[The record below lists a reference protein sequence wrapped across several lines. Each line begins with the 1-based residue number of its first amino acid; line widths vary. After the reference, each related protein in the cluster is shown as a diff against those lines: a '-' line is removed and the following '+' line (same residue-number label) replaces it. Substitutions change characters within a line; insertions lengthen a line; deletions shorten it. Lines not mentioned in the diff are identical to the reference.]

1 MNINIWAWVS
11 SWRLYKI
18 IMYHNVKETAT
29 PSTWSFCNILCSIKD
44 FSHGQC
50 PAIAAENMSYF
61 DMCIICWIYVY
72 MYICIYIYMYIYVY
86 ICIYIYMYIYVYI
99 YMNIY
104 EYILIWYIIFNHRSI
119 FWICVLFKCLI
130 WCYLMIGLSFVSSI
144 FEKANLGLYGAI
156 NLVPKCIQFSN
167 TCSNL
172 VVKLGAV
179 NNCGPKNQF
188 KSMCFYLF
196 QFFAKFAFMKRYVFI
211 FSIVDYKSN

>member
-1 MNINIWAWVS
+1 MSCDRCWKYELFWYVYYLLNI
-11 SWRLYKI
+11 
-18 IMYHNVKETAT
+18 
-29 PSTWSFCNILCSIKD
+29 C
-44 FSHGQC
+44 
-50 PAIAAENMSYF
+50 
-61 DMCIICWIYVY
+61 IYVY
-72 MYICIYIYMYIYVY
+72 IYICIYVY
-86 ICIYIYMYIYVYI
+86 ICIYMYIYVYI

-196 QFFAKFAFMKRYVFI
+196 QFFCQICFHETICFYFFHCRLQI
-211 FSIVDYKSN
+211 QLGEPRFSLA